1 MKDKSVRN
9 GRYAAQVWLTLRV
22 TPEEKKRLAELA
34 ACVGLSVSEYA
45 RRKFFGGRPLV
56 PRTDAL
62 ALSELR
68 RLGGLLKH
76 NFETL
81 RQVNGAAYMLR
92 IQEEVL
98 RQIARQIEIM
108 GNTNNDRQENQKQE
122 NDETKGPTNC

>member
-1 MKDKSVRN
+1 MKDRN
-9 GRYAAQVWLTLRV
+9 TGGRYAAKVWLTLRV

-34 ACVGLSVSEYA
+34 AGVGLSVSEYA

-62 ALSELR
+62 ALNELR

-108 GNTNNDRQENQKQE
+108 GKANDDREENQKQE
-122 NDETKGPTNC
+122 NDEAEGPANR